1 MHILWDGWG
10 DGTPMNLQKLVTLLL
25 IITTFKKSLI
35 FLLPNIKQIIIN
47 FFFLFKLPIIHLD
60 GQHCTNNIVC
70 RFSIN

>member
-35 FLLPNIKQIIIN
+35 FLLPNIKQIIIK
-47 FFFLFKLPIIHLD
+47 FFFSVQTSYYTFRWTTLYK
-60 GQHCTNNIVC
+60 
-70 RFSIN
+70 